1 MRHTNTPRGGLRAY
15 ARLCIGVAAVALAAL
30 AGAAQAQQPSP
41 VFRFYNTQTG
51 THFYTIS
58 VPERDMVLARYPQFA
73 YEGPAYYA
81 SPTQQ
86 AGQLPVYR
94 FYNTRTGTHFYTQ
107 SEAEKAFVIA
117 TYPVF
122 AFEGPAYYAP
132 AAAVAGSTSLF
143 RFFNQNT
150 GAHFFTTN
158 VAERDMVLQRWPFFA
173 YEGVAY
179 PVYPTGGGAPPAN
192 VPPVAK
198 LTVSPSSVPTVP
210 AIVTLSVDATDSD
223 GEVTRVEFYQGATKI
238 GETVVAPHT
247 MNFPITIA
255 GNYAFRAVAYDNAN
269 ASASTSTVNIAAA
282 VAANVAPRVTLASS
296 TTALPGPGVV
306 TLTATA
312 TDDDGTIAKVAFY
325 DGGSKIGEATSE
337 PYALNYN
344 ATVAKTYQF
353 KAIATD
359 NLGATGAS
367 ATIPVTVASTVN
379 VAPKVSLAVS
389 PTSQPAPGPVT
400 LTATATDDDGTIAKV
415 AFYNG
420 ATKIGEVTSAPYTM
434 PFTTTASGTVYKF
447 TAVATDN
454 LGATGSSSEVS
465 VSVGAVNQ
473 APKVSLAS
481 SPASQGVPGPLTL
494 TATATDADGT
504 IAKVAFYNGATKLG
518 EKTAAPFTWP
528 FTTTATGTIYKFT
541 AIATDDKGL
550 STTSTEI
557 AVTVGSVVNAL
568 PKVSLSANPT
578 SQTAP
583 GAVTLTA
590 SASDSDGSV
599 AKVSFYANGTKFAD
613 VTSAP
618 FTTSYTTTNTNTI
631 YKFYA
636 IVTDDRG
643 GTSQSQDVNISVGAT
658 TNNAPKVSL
667 AVAQT
672 VIAFPGTA
680 TMTATA
686 SDVDGTIAR
695 VSFYQNG
702 TKRADVTAPPYTF
715 SYTTTVPGIYKF
727 RAVAVDDK
735 GASTSTADV
744 MVTSGTPTQLNRKP
758 TVSLAL
764 SNTLVMA
771 PATITL
777 TATAS
782 DVDGAI
788 QRVQFYRNGVKIGEK
803 TASPFTLTDTI
814 TASGKV
820 SYHADATDDVGNS
833 SATLKQVVTAA
844 VPPAVATTDPDI
856 WRLLNQATFGA
867 SQPEAANVKSLGI
880 AGWVDA
886 QLAKP
891 ASGYPA
897 SRYNRIQLVETD
909 DCTTRDPLGNNYPS
923 NSPQAMC
930 VRDHLSL
937 AMMQRDLF
945 TNATYGADQLRQR
958 VAWALSQF
966 LVISGVENDLS
977 KAHVMA
983 RYQQIMFDNAFG
995 NFETILQKISVSPAM
1010 GNWLDSVNNDRP
1022 DATKGRVPNENYA
1035 REIMQLFSIG
1045 LEELKADGTP
1055 LLDAYGDP
1063 IATYDQDDIKQFARV
1078 FTGWTYANPDAS
1090 PITKKNGVYY
1100 GADMG
1105 VFPGTATTGH
1115 DTDAKTLLNGTVLP
1129 AGQTA
1134 QKDLA
1139 DAVHNVFVH
1148 PNAGPFVSKLLIQ
1161 RLVTGNPSSAYVGRV
1176 AAVFGNNGSGV
1187 RGDLKAVVR
1196 AILLDT
1202 EARGAAKADPAFG
1215 SLREPVL
1222 MLTGLVRALNGVT
1235 DGAALGDR
1243 ASVLGQRPYY
1253 SPTVFNYF
1261 QPDTTIPGTSI
1272 LAPEFGIH
1280 DSNSAVS
1287 RTNLVYTLV
1296 YSGIAPDGTL
1306 ADATGTRLNSYQFDQ
1321 YATDAAVLT
1330 DKVSEML
1337 LGGALPAAA
1346 RTAVIGAVNAITLS
1360 ATPTA
1365 QQLTDRS
1372 RMAVYLIA
1380 SSFHYQVQR

>member
-643 GTSQSQDVNISVGAT
+643 GTSQSQDVNLSVGAT
-658 TNNAPKVSL
+658 TTNAPTVSL
-667 AVAQT
+667 AAAQR
-672 VIAFPGTA
+672 VIACPGPA

-788 QRVQFYRNGVKIGEK
+788 QRVQFYRDGVKLGEK
-803 TASPFTLTDTI
+803 TATPFTWTDTI
-814 TASGKV
+814 AASGKV